1 MRRLRRFGFNL
12 IKEGFDQ
19 LPTAICFFDS
29 RGSIVLCNRQ
39 MYRLSHYLFESD
51 MQYLGEVERAL
62 ASPPEGIRQ
71 LSNMEGTY
79 RFPDNTIWQFE
90 KTEVTDRYGETYIQ
104 LTAADVTE
112 LCHVLGLLFV
122 ENKKAREIFHSRAFS
137 YYFMPLRYSYAF
149 NACSISAIISSAF
162 SIPTDRR
169 IKSGRTPASIS
180 CSSVNWR

>member
-1 MRRLRRFGFNL
+1 MRRLRRFGFNR

-62 ASPPEGIRQ
+62 ATPPEGILQ

-122 ENKKAREIFHSRAFS
+122 ENKKLAEDEEHLQRLSENVEKIAREKELLTA
-137 YYFMPLRYSYAF
+137 
-149 NACSISAIISSAF
+149 
-162 SIPTDRR
+162 
-169 IKSGRTPASIS
+169 
-180 CSSVNWR
+180 

>member
-1 MRRLRRFGFNL
+1 MRRLRRFGFNR

-62 ASPPEGIRQ
+62 ATPPEGILQ

-90 KTEVTDRYGETYIQ
+90 KNRSNGSIWRNLYPAYSCGCYGIVPCAR
-104 LTAADVTE
+104 TA
-112 LCHVLGLLFV
+112 F
-122 ENKKAREIFHSRAFS
+122 
-137 YYFMPLRYSYAF
+137 
-149 NACSISAIISSAF
+149 
-162 SIPTDRR
+162 
-169 IKSGRTPASIS
+169 
-180 CSSVNWR
+180 